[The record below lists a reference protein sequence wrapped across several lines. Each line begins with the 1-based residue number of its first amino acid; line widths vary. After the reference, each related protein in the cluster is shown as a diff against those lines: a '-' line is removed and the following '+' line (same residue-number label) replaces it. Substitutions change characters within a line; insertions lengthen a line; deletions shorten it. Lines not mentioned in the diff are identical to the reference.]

1 MTFVCLLG
9 SLRKTMGALGK
20 NFLNHIEL
28 MINVIVVELHS
39 TPAILNNS
47 LYKHRLQKWL
57 NRNADLQ
64 CSNIVAFPND
74 AGEIAVPTCAFNAI
88 CQLLHLYHHYFYE
101 GVGLRKIVDYYFV
114 LVKSEE

>member
-28 MINVIVVELHS
+28 MINVIVVDLHS

-47 LYKHRLQKWL
+47 LYNHRLQKWL

-64 CSNIVAFPND
+64 CSNIVAFLKS
-74 AGEIAVPTCAFNAI
+74 VLSKRLTS
-88 CQLLHLYHHYFYE
+88 
-101 GVGLRKIVDYYFV
+101 GVLSIEKC
-114 LVKSEE
+114 LESEEPHKSIA